1 MTSLIEVKGREH
13 SELQQKN
20 VRECLTNYIKYEI
33 SGLRLTANTVSRY
46 HSVVNIKDQGLEQP
60 SGLW

>member
-20 VRECLTNYIKYEI
+20 VREYLTNYIKYEI
-33 SGLRLTANTVSRY
+33 SGRRLTANTVSRY
-46 HSVVNIKDQGLEQP
+46 HSVVNVKDQD
-60 SGLW
+60 